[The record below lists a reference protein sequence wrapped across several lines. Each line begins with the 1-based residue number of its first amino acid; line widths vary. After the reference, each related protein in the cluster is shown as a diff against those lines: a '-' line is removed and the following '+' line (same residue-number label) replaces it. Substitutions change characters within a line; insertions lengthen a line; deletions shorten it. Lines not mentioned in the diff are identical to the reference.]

1 MARKTERR
9 DSKGRVLRSG
19 EYQRADGRYEYRY
32 TDPNG
37 TSRSV
42 YSWQLVAAD
51 YIPKGRRKTEPLR
64 EMIKKIQYDNY
75 DGISTK
81 NAQKITLNEMFD
93 RLMSQ
98 KQNLAPTTL
107 LNQNRIYNKNVRD
120 DIGKKSIG
128 NIKYSDIKAFYNKLL
143 YQKNFSIGTIEIISA
158 LISAAFKL
166 AVRDGLIRTNP
177 CSDQIRELKKGKK
190 CSKTK
195 RTALTREQ
203 QTKLIEFIRGEKRFE
218 RWALVYVFLLGTGC
232 RVSEAVGLQWKNV
245 DFENEIITID
255 HQVLKFFLAGGGVQ
269 ECYTT
274 PKTSAGIR
282 KVPMLKPVKDVLEK
296 ELERQKKH
304 GFCTTVLDGES
315 GFVFVGVKGDV
326 ITKHFIEYKLDDIV
340 DSYNLKEKADSE
352 NENREPVL
360 LPKISPH
367 ILRHTFCTRLIEEN
381 VNVKVVQ
388 SILGH
393 SNISVTLDVYTDVHE
408 NFKKDAFE
416 KLNLDDLFLQKSLQN
431 ELPKI
436 CEG

>member
-9 DSKGRVLRSG
+9 DSRGRVLRSG

-75 DGISTK
+75 DGISAK
-81 NAQKITLNEMFD
+81 DAQKITLNEMFD
-93 RLMSQ
+93 RFMSQ
-98 KQNLAPTTL
+98 KLNLAPTTL
-107 LNQNRIYNKNVRD
+107 ELHKNIYNNVRN
-120 DIGKKSIG
+120 DIGKRSIG
-128 NIKYSDIKAFYNKLL
+128 SIKYSDIRAFYNKLL
-143 YQKNFSIGTIEIISA
+143 YQKSLSIGTIE
-158 LISAAFKL
+158 LLNTLVSAAFRL

-190 CSKTK
+190 CTKTK
-195 RTALTREQ
+195 KTALTREQ
-203 QTKLIEFIRGEKRFE
+203 QTKLIEFIRSEKEFE

-245 DFENEIITID
+245 DFENDVITID
-255 HQVLKFFLAGGGVQ
+255 HQVLRFFPKGKEVQ
-269 ECYTT
+269 ELYTS

-282 KVPMLKPVKDVLEK
+282 KIPMLKPVKDVLEK

-304 GFCTTVLDGES
+304 GFCTTVIDGEK
-315 GFVFVGVKGDV
+315 GFVFVGVNGAIIKKG
-326 ITKHFIEYKLDDIV
+326 FIECKLNEIV
-340 DSYNLKEKADSE
+340 ESYNLKEKADSE
-352 NENREPVL
+352 NENREPMF
-360 LPKISPH
+360 LPKTTPH
-367 ILRHTFCTRLIEEN
+367 TLRHTFCTRLIEEN
-381 VNVKVVQ
+381 VNIKVVQ
-388 SILGH
+388 NILGH

-408 NFKKDAFE
+408 AFKKDEFKE
-416 KLNLDDLFLQKSLQN
+416 LNLNDLFLQKSLQN
-431 ELPKI
+431 ELPKT